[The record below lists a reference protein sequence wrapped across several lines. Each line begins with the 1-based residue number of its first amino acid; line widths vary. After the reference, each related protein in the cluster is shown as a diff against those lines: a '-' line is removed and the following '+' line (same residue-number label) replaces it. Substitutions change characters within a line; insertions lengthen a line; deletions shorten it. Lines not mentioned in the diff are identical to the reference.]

1 MSERLQICN
10 SKKDVLFLTYTIS
23 NSGFLEVCFFLV
35 RLVSIESVVKVYE
48 NIVYF

>member
-10 SKKDVLFLTYTIS
+10 SKKDALFLTYTIS
-23 NSGFLEVCFFLV
+23 SFLDFFFV
-35 RLVSIESVVKVYE
+35 VVVPLVSLEGVVKLYD